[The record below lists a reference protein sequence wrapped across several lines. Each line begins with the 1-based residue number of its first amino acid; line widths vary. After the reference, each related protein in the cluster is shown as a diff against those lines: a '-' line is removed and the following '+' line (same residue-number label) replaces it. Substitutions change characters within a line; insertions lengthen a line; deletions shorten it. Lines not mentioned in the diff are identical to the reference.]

1 MAALLSRPRHAT
13 LLIIVFLPQSSADPP
28 RRASGPVD
36 NATEETPLL
45 REQQPPDTRNVCQET
60 ETSRFGK
67 AWSTCRTTA
76 CLIFS
81 KTDFNYLIIVALL
94 LAVASSSTGLLPLYL
109 SKRYSKTFAQVGYL
123 MSLKAGVNA
132 FLLVVVIGIGL
143 KAWLEKYPHTEAEV
157 DFVALKG
164 SLLISAIGSLCLGLA
179 TELWFGIMGQSSTS
193 IQIKVS
199 IIQSNNLDP

>member
-1 MAALLSRPRHAT
+1 
-13 LLIIVFLPQSSADPP
+13 
-28 RRASGPVD
+28 
-36 NATEETPLL
+36 
-45 REQQPPDTRNVCQET
+45 
-60 ETSRFGK
+60 
-67 AWSTCRTTA
+67 
-76 CLIFS
+76 
-81 KTDFNYLIIVALL
+81 
-94 LAVASSSTGLLPLYL
+94 
-109 SKRYSKTFAQVGYL
+109 